1 MRRHL
6 SLWAELLAL
15 SWRRIPGLTSA
26 MFALSTLLVVSVAT
40 LALILKTVV
49 DAAQSGRTG
58 VALMAAAGAAAAYA
72 VMAVLREVTD
82 SLAILAVERVGLTD
96 LHERI
101 HRDIATL
108 EGTEHLERTD
118 FLDRVTVVRG
128 SAWGLMAA
136 MWTTLAV
143 VFAVLQLGVSLVLLG
158 SVSPWMLLLTGFAA
172 APLWCD
178 QRGQRA
184 VAAAE
189 TGTAEQFRLQRHLF
203 DLCVAADHGKE
214 TRVLGAGPELARR
227 QAAAWQEV
235 LRGRARAQAV
245 ATGWRMCGWT
255 LFTAGFVAAL
265 VLVVRLR
272 TEGRTTPGDLVLAVT
287 VTTTLRQSLQL
298 TVSHAAQAFEARKL
312 VEPYLWLRDYVAR
325 HRREPDGL
333 PPVPVPR
340 RLTSG
345 IELDGVSYTYPGT
358 DRRALNDVS
367 VRLPAGAVVA
377 VVGEYGSGKTTLV
390 KLLARF
396 HRPTEGAI
404 RVDGI
409 DLGRLSAD
417 EWRGRSSAAFQDFG
431 RFRTRFFETVGIG
444 DLPYVEDRRRI
455 GEAVRAA
462 EAQQLVARLPQG
474 LETQLGR
481 MLNGAELS
489 EGQWQKAA
497 LARAVMRR
505 EPLMFVLDEPTA
517 SLDAPSEE
525 EIFQRHIAHARA
537 TARRTGAVTVIVS
550 HRFSTVSEADLT
562 LVMDKGRLVE
572 CGSHD
577 ELLAADGRYAEL
589 YNLQAT
595 AYTAADDSRP

>member
-1 MRRHL
+1 MKRHL
-6 SLWAELLAL
+6 RLWAELLAL
-15 SWRRIPGLTSA
+15 SWRRIPGLTTV
-26 MFALSTLLVVSVAT
+26 MFVLSTLLVVSVAT
-40 LALILKTVV
+40 IAIILKTVV
-49 DAAQSGRTG
+49 DAAQGGRTAA
-58 VALMAAAGAAAAYA
+58 ALTAAAGAAVAYA

-82 SLAILAVERVGLTD
+82 NLAILAVERVGLTD
-96 LHERI
+96 LHEQI

-108 EGTEHLERTD
+108 EGTEHLENPD

-143 VFAVLQLGVSLVLLG
+143 VFALFQLGISLVLLG

-178 QRGQRA
+178 QRGQKG
-184 VAAAE
+184 VVAAE

-227 QAAAWQEV
+227 QAAAWREV
-235 LRGRARAQAV
+235 MRDRTRSQVV
-245 ATGWRMCGWT
+245 ASAWRMCGWM

-265 VLVVRLR
+265 VLVVRLYA
-272 TEGRTTPGDLVLAVT
+272 TGRSTPGDVVLAVT

-298 TVSHAAQAFEARKL
+298 TVSHAAQAVEARKL
-312 VEPYLWLRDYVAR
+312 VEPYLWLREYVAR
-325 HRREPDGL
+325 HRRETENTQS
-333 PPVPVPR
+333 VPVPQ

-345 IELDGVSYTYPGT
+345 IELDHVSYTYPGT
-358 DRRALNDVS
+358 DRKALDDIS
-367 VRLPAGAVVA
+367 VRLSAGSVVA

-396 HRPTEGAI
+396 QRPTEGAV

-409 DLGRLSAD
+409 DLGRLPVE
-417 EWRGRSSAAFQDFG
+417 EWRARSSAAFQDFG

-444 DLPYVEDRRRI
+444 DLPHVEDRRRI
-455 GEAVRAA
+455 AEAVRAA
-462 EAQQLVARLPQG
+462 EAQQVVDRLPQG
-474 LETQLGR
+474 MDTQLGR
-481 MLNGAELS
+481 ELDGAELS

-505 EPLMFVLDEPTA
+505 EPLLFILDEPTA

-525 EIFQRHIAHARA
+525 EIFQRHMAHARA

-562 LVMDKGRLVE
+562 LVLDKGRLVE

-577 ELLAADGRYAEL
+577 ELLALGGRYAQL
-589 YNLQAT
+589 YNLQAV
-595 AYTAADDSRP
+595 AYADLDDGRP